1 MATLGT
7 GRHVP
12 APLYLGLLVLLNA
25 LPLYGVLALDWQ
37 AFDLIFLY
45 WLENWIIGAFM
56 LLKILAR
63 PIKNPVEI
71 GLVLF
76 LVPFF
81 AFHYGMFCTVHGVF
95 VFALFGEDVA
105 FNDND
110 IFHSMIVLILD
121 RQLLFGVIALAIW
134 QLIDWLRDLVEMG
147 IGNEGLKELT
157 AGPYQRIFVLHFTI
171 LLSGF
176 ALIAMEEPTAGL
188 VLLVIIKTAFDFINW
203 RREEQKVDS
212 EVDLEDA
219 VIFDFDGEFKNPQLH
234 IRNRDVVFK
243 SFTELIQSKDYQW
256 YLSLHRVKRGH
267 KSARQLEEYMRY
279 RAASEIERK
288 NSLSS

>member
-7 GRHVP
+7 GSHVP

-37 AFDLIFLY
+37 AFDLILLY
-45 WLENWIIGAFM
+45 WLENWIIGGFM

-63 PIKNPVEI
+63 PLKNPAEI

-76 LVPFF
+76 LGPFF

-95 VFALFGEDVA
+95 VFALFGDDVV
-105 FNDND
+105 FNDSD
-110 IFHSMIVLILD
+110 VFRAMTSLLFD
-121 RQLLFGVIALAIW
+121 RQLVFGVLALAVW
-134 QLIDWLRDLVEMG
+134 QFIDWLRDLIEMG
-147 IGNEGLKELT
+147 VGNEGLQELT
-157 AGPYQRIFVLHFTI
+157 KGPYQRIFVLHFTI

-188 VLLVIIKTAFDFINW
+188 VLLVVIKTAFDFINW

-212 EVDLEDA
+212 VVDLEDA
-219 VIFDFDGEFKNPQLH
+219 VIFDFDGEFKTPQLH
-234 IRNRDVVFK
+234 IRNRDVTFG
-243 SFTELIQSKDYQW
+243 SFAELLESKDYQW
-256 YLSLHRVKRGH
+256 YLALHRLRRGH
-267 KSARQLEEYMRY
+267 KSARQLEEYMQY
-279 RAASEIERK
+279 RAALDQKEREK
-288 NSLSS
+288 